1 MSQTLR
7 YNNYCFCILKLFL
20 ELLENFLKVLLLIL
34 HGLSYKFKQFVINII
49 DLFIMSLVLGASIS
63 EHDLDNVWEL
73 LLKYC
78 SDELPRLAFWDLNS
92 RFWTLILLLF
102 YLISDISVLFTLPCE
117 VIFKEEAHES

>member
-20 ELLENFLKVLLLIL
+20 ELLEDFLKVLLLIL

-49 DLFIMSLVLGASIS
+49 DLFLMSLVLGASIS

-78 SDELPRLAFWDLNS
+78 SDELP
-92 RFWTLILLLF
+92 
-102 YLISDISVLFTLPCE
+102 
-117 VIFKEEAHES
+117 

>member
-1 MSQTLR
+1 M
-7 YNNYCFCILKLFL
+7 
-20 ELLENFLKVLLLIL
+20 EDFLKVLLLIL

-102 YLISDISVLFTLPCE
+102 YLISDISVLFPLPCE